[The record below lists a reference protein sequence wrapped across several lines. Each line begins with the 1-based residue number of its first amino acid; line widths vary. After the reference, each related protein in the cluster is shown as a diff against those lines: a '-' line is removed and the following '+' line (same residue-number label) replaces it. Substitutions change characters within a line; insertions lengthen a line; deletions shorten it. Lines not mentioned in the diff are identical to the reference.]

1 MKNLLGAVIVV
12 ILLGGGLRILYS
24 RVTSAATQDQSSCLV
39 LAGSTTTEENNQT
52 HIIGTVR
59 NDCDRRY
66 FTVTVTFK
74 VSHQSPFANGTSDR
88 MQEML
93 VTAYGSNLPAGESM
107 QFKTQGF
114 MNMSGYQL
122 ESISGF

>member
-1 MKNLLGAVIVV
+1 MKNLLGAIIAVV
-12 ILLGGGLRILYS
+12 LLGGSLRILYS
-24 RVTSAATQDQSSCLV
+24 RVLGRGSSCLV
-39 LAGSTTTEENNQT
+39 LAGSTTTEENNRT
-52 HIIGTVR
+52 YIMGTVR

-74 VSHQSPFANGTSDR
+74 VSHQSPFANGASDS
-88 MQEML
+88 MQDML

-114 MNMSGYQL
+114 TNMSGYQL
-122 ESISGF
+122 ESINGF

>member
-1 MKNLLGAVIVV
+1 MKNLLGAIIAV
-12 ILLGGGLRILYS
+12 ILVGGGLRILYS

-39 LAGSTTTEENNQT
+39 LAGSTTTEENNRT
-52 HIIGTVR
+52 YIMGTVR

-74 VSHQSPFANGTSDR
+74 VSHQSPFANGANDN
-88 MQEML
+88 MQDML
-93 VTAYGSNLPAGESM
+93 VTAYGSNLAAGESM

-114 MNMSGYQL
+114 TNMSGYQL